1 MKKNFTRN
9 HRNMRNGISIVE
21 MMVAV
26 FLFGVISTIGYKYTK
41 NFYDV
46 SLTSKQALVSSVIEQ
61 ATQLSNA
68 YDLYEIKIGAAP
80 TDDENLTDSNIKIL
94 REIPPKVLEITN
106 SGWDIVENLD
116 LDGSGNDVAFI
127 YPIDAS
133 TLNTTEKKLEYCNIL
148 NNIANSQWDYNSTVA
163 DDVSNASDEEIGD
176 EGEMYTNGTY
186 NFQSIM
192 CYAVDA
198 DNFKFAFIK
207 KVNP

>member
-1 MKKNFTRN
+1 MVRRN
-9 HRNMRNGISIVE
+9 YRGMRKGISLVE

-26 FLFGVISTIGYKYTK
+26 FLFGVISTISYKYTK

-46 SLTSKQALVSSVIEQ
+46 SLTSKQALVSSVVEQ

-68 YDLYEIKIGAAP
+68 YDLYEIKIGSAP
-80 TDDENLTDSNIKIL
+80 TDDENLTDPNVRIL
-94 REIPPKVLEITN
+94 REIPSIISEITD

-116 LDGSGNDVAFI
+116 LDGSGDDVAFV

-133 TLNTTEKKLEYCNIL
+133 TLTTTAQKVEYCNIL
-148 NNIANSQWDYNSTVA
+148 NNIANSKWDYNSSVA
-163 DDVSNASDEEIGD
+163 ADVTNASDEEIGD

-186 NFQSIM
+186 HFKNIM
-192 CYAVDA
+192 CYAIDA